1 MDIERIMLIHKLK
14 EGEGAAFFQ
23 VRDKKDDDN
32 ITLFLTHHP
41 ALNQLYEILR
51 RTHKLV
57 LK

>member
-1 MDIERIMLIHKLK
+1 MKLV
-14 EGEGAAFFQ
+14 EGAAFFQ